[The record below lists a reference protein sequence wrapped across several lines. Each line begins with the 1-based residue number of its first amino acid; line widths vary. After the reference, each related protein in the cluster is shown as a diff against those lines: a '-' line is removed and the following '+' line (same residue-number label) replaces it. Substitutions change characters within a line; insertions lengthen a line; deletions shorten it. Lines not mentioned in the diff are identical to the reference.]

1 MKLAVFDI
9 GGSFVKY
16 GLWDGQLSQTSKFPT
31 PASYEELQAE
41 LTKVVKGFGP
51 EIEGVAFSAPGAV
64 NVAERRIDGI
74 SAVPYIHHRP
84 IFDELTASFEL
95 PVTIENDA
103 NCAGIAEV
111 QIGAGRQAENAV
123 FVVIGTGVGGA
134 IFIDRKLYKASH
146 LFGGEFGLMKPRG
159 EKTLSQQGT
168 AVRAAARYSEIKGEA
183 VDGQQ
188 LFALQEDGDVLADL
202 IVNELYDQIA
212 LTLYNIQVSIDPDTI
227 ILGGGISARPELATA
242 LSNRLYKLL
251 AEEGVAEIMP
261 TVTTCEFQN
270 DANLLGAALNF
281 ELLQQK
287 K

>member
-16 GLWDGQLSQTSKFPT
+16 GLWDGELRQTSKFPT
-31 PASYEELQAE
+31 PKSYEEMQAE
-41 LTKVVKGFGP
+41 LTKVVKSFGP

-84 IFDELTASFEL
+84 IFDELATSFGL
-95 PVTIENDA
+95 PVTMENDA

-159 EKTLSQQGT
+159 ERTLSQLGT
-168 AVRAAARYSEIKGEA
+168 AVKAAERYSQIKDEEI
-183 VDGQQ
+183 DGQA
-188 LFALQEDGDVLADL
+188 LFALQEAGDAVADL
-202 IVNELYDQIA
+202 IVKELYDQIA
-212 LTLYNIQVSIDPDTI
+212 LGLYNIQVSIDPDTV
-227 ILGGGISARPELATA
+227 ILGGGISARPELAEE
-242 LSNRLYKLL
+242 LSTRLYKLL

-281 ELLQQK
+281 EILNQK
-287 K
+287 

>member
-16 GLWDGQLSQTSKFPT
+16 GLWDGELRQTSKFPT
-31 PASYEELQAE
+31 PASYEEMQAE
-41 LTKVVKGFGP
+41 LTKVVKSFGP

-84 IFDELTASFEL
+84 IFDELAESFGL

-111 QIGAGRQAENAV
+111 QIGAGRKAENAV

-159 EKTLSQQGT
+159 EKTLSQLGT
-168 AVRAAARYSEIKGEA
+168 AVKAAERYSQIKDEEI
-183 VDGQQ
+183 DGQA
-188 LFALQEDGDVLADL
+188 LFALQEAGDAVADL
-202 IVNELYDQIA
+202 IVKELYDQIA
-212 LTLYNIQVSIDPDTI
+212 LGLYNIQVSIDPDTV
-227 ILGGGISARPELATA
+227 ILGGGISARPELAEE
-242 LSNRLYKLL
+242 LSTRLYKLL

-281 ELLQQK
+281 EILNQK
-287 K
+287 

>member
-31 PASYEELQAE
+31 PASYEEMQKE
-41 LTKVVKGFGP
+41 LTKVVKSFGS

-64 NVAERRIDGI
+64 NVEERRIDGI

-84 IFDELTASFEL
+84 IFDELAESFGL

-159 EKTLSQQGT
+159 ERTLSQLGT
-168 AVRAAARYSEIKGEA
+168 AVKAAERYSQIKDEEI
-183 VDGQQ
+183 DGQA
-188 LFALQEDGDVLADL
+188 LFALQEAGDAVADL
-202 IVNELYDQIA
+202 IVKELYDQIA
-212 LTLYNIQVSIDPDTI
+212 LGLYNIQVSIDPDTV
-227 ILGGGISARPELATA
+227 ILGGGISARPELAEE
-242 LSNRLYKLL
+242 LSTRLYKLL

-281 ELLQQK
+281 EILNQK
-287 K
+287 

>member
-31 PASYEELQAE
+31 PATYEEMQTE
-41 LTKVVKGFGP
+41 LTKVVKDFGP

-84 IFDELTASFEL
+84 IFDELAESFGL

-111 QIGAGRQAENAV
+111 QIGAGRKAENAV

-159 EKTLSQQGT
+159 EKTLSQLGT
-168 AVRAAARYSEIKGEA
+168 AVKAAERYRQIKGEE
-183 VDGQQ
+183 VDGQA
-188 LFALQEDGDVLADL
+188 LFALQEAGDATADL
-202 IVNELYDQIA
+202 IVKELYDQIA
-212 LTLYNIQVSIDPDTI
+212 LGLYNIQVSIDPDTV
-227 ILGGGISARPELATA
+227 ILGGGISARPELAEE

-281 ELLQQK
+281 EILNQE
-287 K
+287 

>member
-16 GLWDGQLSQTSKFPT
+16 GLWDGELRQTSKFPT
-31 PASYEELQAE
+31 PASYEEMQAE
-41 LTKVVKGFGP
+41 LTKVVKSFGP

-84 IFDELTASFEL
+84 IFDELAESFGL

-111 QIGAGRQAENAV
+111 QIGAGRKAENAV

-159 EKTLSQQGT
+159 EKTLSQLGT
-168 AVRAAARYSEIKGEA
+168 AVKAAECYSQIKDEEI
-183 VDGQQ
+183 DGQA
-188 LFALQEDGDVLADL
+188 LFALQEAGDAVADL
-202 IVNELYDQIA
+202 IVKELYDQIA
-212 LTLYNIQVSIDPDTI
+212 LGLYNIQVSIDPDTV
-227 ILGGGISARPELATA
+227 ILGGGISARPELAEE
-242 LSNRLYKLL
+242 LSTRLYKLL

-281 ELLQQK
+281 EILNQK
-287 K
+287 

>member
-16 GLWDGQLSQTSKFPT
+16 GLWDGELRQTSKFPT
-31 PASYEELQAE
+31 PKSYEEMQAE
-41 LTKVVKGFGP
+41 LTKVVKSFGP

-84 IFDELTASFEL
+84 IFDELAESFGL

-111 QIGAGRQAENAV
+111 QIGAGRKAENAV

-159 EKTLSQQGT
+159 EKTLSQLGT
-168 AVRAAARYSEIKGEA
+168 AVKAAERYSQIKDEEI
-183 VDGQQ
+183 DGQA
-188 LFALQEDGDVLADL
+188 LFALQEAGDAVADL
-202 IVNELYDQIA
+202 IVKELYDQIA
-212 LTLYNIQVSIDPDTI
+212 LGLYNIQVSIDPDTV
-227 ILGGGISARPELATA
+227 ILGGGISARPELAEE
-242 LSNRLYKLL
+242 LSTRLYKLL

-281 ELLQQK
+281 EILNQK
-287 K
+287 

>member
-1 MKLAVFDI
+1 MELAVFDI

-16 GLWDGQLSQTSKFPT
+16 GLWDGELRQTSKFPT
-31 PASYEELQAE
+31 PASYEEMQAE
-41 LTKVVKGFGP
+41 LTKVVKSFGP

-84 IFDELTASFEL
+84 IFDELAASFGL
-95 PVTIENDA
+95 PVTMENDA

-168 AVRAAARYSEIKGEA
+168 AVKAAERYSEIKGEA

-188 LFALQEDGDVLADL
+188 LFALQAEGDVLADL

-242 LSNRLYKLL
+242 LSNRLHKLL

-261 TVTTCEFQN
+261 KVTTCEFQN

-281 ELLQQK
+281 ELLHQK

>member
-31 PASYEELQAE
+31 PASYEEMQKE
-41 LTKVVKGFGP
+41 LTKVVKSFGS

-64 NVAERRIDGI
+64 NVEERRIDGI

-84 IFDELTASFEL
+84 IFDELAESFGL

-159 EKTLSQQGT
+159 ERTLSQLGT
-168 AVRAAARYSEIKGEA
+168 AVKAAERYSQIKGEEI
-183 VDGQQ
+183 DGQA
-188 LFALQEDGDVLADL
+188 LFALQEAGDAVADL
-202 IVNELYDQIA
+202 IVKELYDQIA
-212 LTLYNIQVSIDPDTI
+212 LGLYNIQVSIDPDTV
-227 ILGGGISARPELATA
+227 ILGGGISARPELAEE
-242 LSNRLYKLL
+242 LSTRMYKLL

-281 ELLQQK
+281 EILSQK
-287 K
+287 

>member
-31 PASYEELQAE
+31 PASYEEMQKE
-41 LTKVVKGFGP
+41 LTKVVKSFGS

-64 NVAERRIDGI
+64 NVKERRIDGI

-84 IFDELTASFEL
+84 IFDELAESFGL

-159 EKTLSQQGT
+159 ERTLSQLGT
-168 AVRAAARYSEIKGEA
+168 AVKAAERYSQIKDEEI
-183 VDGQQ
+183 DGQA
-188 LFALQEDGDVLADL
+188 LFALQEAGDAVADL
-202 IVNELYDQIA
+202 IVKELYDQIA
-212 LTLYNIQVSIDPDTI
+212 LGLYNIQVSIDPDTV
-227 ILGGGISARPELATA
+227 ILGGGISARPELAEE
-242 LSNRLYKLL
+242 LSTRLYKLL

-281 ELLQQK
+281 EILNQK
-287 K
+287 

>member
-16 GLWDGQLSQTSKFPT
+16 GLWDGELRQTSKFPT
-31 PASYEELQAE
+31 PKSYEEMQAE
-41 LTKVVKGFGP
+41 LTKVVKSFGP

-84 IFDELTASFEL
+84 IFDELATSFGL
-95 PVTIENDA
+95 PVTMENDA

-123 FVVIGTGVGGA
+123 FVVIGTGVGGT

-159 EKTLSQQGT
+159 ERTLSQLGT
-168 AVRAAARYSEIKGEA
+168 AVKAAERYSQIKDEEI
-183 VDGQQ
+183 DGQA
-188 LFALQEDGDVLADL
+188 LFALQEAGDAVADL
-202 IVNELYDQIA
+202 IVKELYDQIA
-212 LTLYNIQVSIDPDTI
+212 LGLYNIQVSIDPDTV
-227 ILGGGISARPELATA
+227 ILGGGISARPELAEE
-242 LSNRLYKLL
+242 LSTRLYKLL

-281 ELLQQK
+281 EILNQK
-287 K
+287 

>member
-16 GLWDGQLSQTSKFPT
+16 GLWDGELRQTSKFPT
-31 PASYEELQAE
+31 PASYEEMQAE
-41 LTKVVKGFGP
+41 LTKVVKSFGP

-84 IFDELTASFEL
+84 IFDELAESFGL

-159 EKTLSQQGT
+159 ERTLSQLGT
-168 AVRAAARYSEIKGEA
+168 AVKAAERYSQIKDEEI
-183 VDGQQ
+183 DGQA
-188 LFALQEDGDVLADL
+188 LFALQEAGDAVADL
-202 IVNELYDQIA
+202 IVKELYDQIA
-212 LTLYNIQVSIDPDTI
+212 LGLYNIQVSIDPDTV
-227 ILGGGISARPELATA
+227 ILGGGISARPELAEE
-242 LSNRLYKLL
+242 LSTRLYKLL

-281 ELLQQK
+281 EILNRG
-287 K
+287 

>member
-1 MKLAVFDI
+1 M
-9 GGSFVKY
+9 
-16 GLWDGQLSQTSKFPT
+16 
-31 PASYEELQAE
+31 QAE
-41 LTKVVKGFGP
+41 LTKVVKSFGP

-84 IFDELTASFEL
+84 IFGELAESFGL

-111 QIGAGRQAENAV
+111 QIGAGRKAENAV

-159 EKTLSQQGT
+159 EKTLSQLGT
-168 AVRAAARYSEIKGEA
+168 AVKAAERYSQIKDEEI
-183 VDGQQ
+183 DGQA
-188 LFALQEDGDVLADL
+188 LFALQEAGDAVADL
-202 IVNELYDQIA
+202 IVKELYDQIA
-212 LTLYNIQVSIDPDTI
+212 LGLYNIQVSIDPDTV
-227 ILGGGISARPELATA
+227 ILGGGISARPELAEE
-242 LSNRLYKLL
+242 LSTRLYKLL

-281 ELLQQK
+281 EILNQK
-287 K
+287 